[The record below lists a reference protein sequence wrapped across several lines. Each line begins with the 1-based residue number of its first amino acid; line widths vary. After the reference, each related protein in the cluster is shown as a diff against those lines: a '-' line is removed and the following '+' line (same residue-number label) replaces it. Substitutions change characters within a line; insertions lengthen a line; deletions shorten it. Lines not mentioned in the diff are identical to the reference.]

1 MAHLRRLARQRPR
14 LQWLPTNMTRRR
26 PPAKPRL
33 QHGSTHRR
41 LCQRHLAYRLEFRRL
56 AQLGLVLALRRR
68 GAVIPTS
75 TAQCRRL
82 ILVLLHQSPLKFPRL
97 RSFHGLKLHG
107 PKRNRLHHHLP
118 RQLLLLLLLL
128 LLRYLHLPSRRIL
141 HCHRLRL
148 PNLNRILSILDGR
161 NRQQF
166 KRLPGTMSRLRSNLQ
181 SLGHQPRQR
190 RNRNLLLPWKNLHRH
205 RRQNLSS
212 KKYQSQSQYLHLYH
226 PRLRLR
232 PYDQRLLRIVAV
244 LNTKVISQLSYRARS
259 APLSKRLAC
268 NSVV

>member
-1 MAHLRRLARQRPR
+1 MYRLA
-14 LQWLPTNMTRRR
+14 
-26 PPAKPRL
+26 
-33 QHGSTHRR
+33 
-41 LCQRHLAYRLEFRRL
+41 FRRL
-56 AQLGLVLALRRR
+56 AQLGLVLAPRRR

-82 ILVLLHQSPLKFPRL
+82 ILVLLHQNPLKFQRL
-97 RSFHGLKLHG
+97 RNFHGLKSHGMFSFIFEQIEMTLWCCQG
-107 PKRNRLHHHLP
+107 PKRSRLHHHLP

-128 LLRYLHLPSRRIL
+128 PLWYLHLPSRRIL
-141 HCHRLRL
+141 PCHRLRL

-190 RNRNLLLPWKNLHRH
+190 WNRNLLLPSKSLRRH

-226 PRLRLR
+226 PRLWLH
-232 PYDQRLLRIVAV
+232 PYDQHPLHIVAV
-244 LNTKVISQLSYRARS
+244 LNTKVISLSSCQAHS

-268 NSVV
+268 NSAV